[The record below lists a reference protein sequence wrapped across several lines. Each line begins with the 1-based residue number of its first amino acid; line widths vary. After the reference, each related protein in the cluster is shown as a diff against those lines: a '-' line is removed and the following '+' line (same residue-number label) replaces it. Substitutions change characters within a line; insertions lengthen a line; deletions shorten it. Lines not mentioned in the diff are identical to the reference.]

1 MSIDSLQ
8 RTRGREVLIL
18 RDPAWSARL
27 HQRGFPHVGRDS
39 RYDYGESAGGRP
51 GFQHHRL
58 GGRDQNGARLGSAR
72 LTS

>member
-1 MSIDSLQ
+1 MTIDSLQ
-8 RTRGREVLIL
+8 RTRDHEVFIFL
-18 RDPAWSARL
+18 RDLAWPARL

-51 GFQHHRL
+51 GFQQKHITEVVTKT
-58 GGRDQNGARLGSAR
+58 GSAR